1 MSKIIQYWW
10 IGGILIIELLTCQ
23 ALACERD
30 AFGEIIDISKEK
42 SEEIIQSPN
51 EETTNLIESLR
62 EYNKNLKIL
71 EEKVKSLENTAVE
84 QTKKTEEQSLTLTAL
99 DKKSG
104 PLAGWKL
111 KGQILGGFTY
121 SEANEEITP
130 SLNRAQFGAAKEF
143 KLGEKDAWAI
153 ILFET
158 TYNQPAGRYDIFLKQ
173 GEFGTW
179 LFKNGDTKLG
189 VKGGVI
195 GNPVVGWL
203 ERGYRWMGDPGKSF
217 PDRIMGEKS
226 YLFGGGI
233 DLIHHYGKI
242 SASLGQGFYD
252 RSAKSFSIIGEGFP
266 LIRCQNATLKGL
278 VFGAGTTREWGET
291 GDANLFFGYGG
302 IRQKPYEFYLMGL
315 SAENTGKQLGGLY
328 PGLKTMSQV
337 NTFGWEAFGVVRP
350 WQFNPKDN
358 SWLDKM
364 GFMGK
369 FRNVSGDFG
378 YKSFTFGPV
387 YEISPNVKVGAT
399 MERIRFSAETG
410 VLKDHSGEDTR
421 FGVHFGISF

>member
-1 MSKIIQYWW
+1 MGKIIRCWW
-10 IGGILIIELLTCQ
+10 IGILIIGLLVCQ
-23 ALACERD
+23 TLACERD
-30 AFGEIIDISKEK
+30 TFGEIIDISKENSK
-42 SEEIIQSPN
+42 EVPRSSN
-51 EETTNLIESLR
+51 EEMTNLAESLE

-71 EEKVKSLENTAVE
+71 EEKVESLEKTAVE
-84 QTKKTEEQSLTLTAL
+84 QTQKTKEQNLTLTAL
-99 DKKSG
+99 DEKLK
-104 PLAGWKL
+104 PLTGWKF

-121 SEANEEITP
+121 SEANKETTP
-130 SLNRAQFGAAKEF
+130 NLNRAQFGAAKEF

-158 TYNQPAGRYDIFLKQ
+158 TYNQSAGRYDIFLKQ

-179 LFKNGDTKLG
+179 LLKNDDAKLG

-195 GNPVVGWL
+195 GNPIVSWL
-203 ERGYRWMGDPGKSF
+203 EWGYRWMGDPGKSF

-233 DLIHHYGKI
+233 DFIHRYGKI

-252 RSAKSFSIIGEGFP
+252 RSAKSFSIIGEGYP
-266 LIRCQNATLKGL
+266 LVQSRNAALKGL
-278 VFGAGTTREWGET
+278 VFGAGAAREWGET
-291 GDANLFFGYGG
+291 GNATLSLGYGG
-302 IRQKPYEFYLMGL
+302 IRQKAYEFYLVGL

-328 PGLKTMSQV
+328 PELKTIPQV
-337 NTFGWEAFGVVRP
+337 NTFGWEVLGVVKP
-350 WQFNPKDN
+350 WLFNPKND

-378 YKSFTFGPV
+378 YKSFAFGPI
-387 YEISPNVKVGAT
+387 YEISSNVKVGAIV
-399 MERIRFSAETG
+399 ERVKFSAETG
-410 VLKDHSGEDTR
+410 VLKDHDGKDTR